1 MEAGQMSND
10 APEKMK
16 LTSMDVTHEDH
27 SDPQHRNAQ
36 ASLGNRAKESL
47 VVNFIDQTEMKNK
60 KGP

>member
-1 MEAGQMSND
+1 MSND